1 MRMHSRT
8 TRLVIATLIALV
20 AAACG
25 GDDSSGLA
33 TLQGLTTTAP
43 GEALTAAGVDEPASG
58 AGATPDSDETE
69 ATAAAG
75 ETGADETAADETG
88 ADETESADEFDDL
101 TDEELLLEFA
111 QCMRDNGVDVP
122 DPDPN
127 AFGPGSGGG
136 GPFGEIDFDDA
147 DVSAA
152 FDVCGEQLPSRPGRG
167 GRQ

>member
-8 TRLVIATLIALV
+8 TQLAIATLIALV

-33 TLQGLTTTAP
+33 TLQGVTTTAP
-43 GEALTAAGVDEPASG
+43 GESLTAAGSDEPASG

-75 ETGADETAADETG
+75 ETGADETG

-111 QCMRDNGVDVP
+111 
-122 DPDPN
+122 
-127 AFGPGSGGG
+127 
-136 GPFGEIDFDDA
+136 
-147 DVSAA
+147 
-152 FDVCGEQLPSRPGRG
+152 L
-167 GRQ
+167 